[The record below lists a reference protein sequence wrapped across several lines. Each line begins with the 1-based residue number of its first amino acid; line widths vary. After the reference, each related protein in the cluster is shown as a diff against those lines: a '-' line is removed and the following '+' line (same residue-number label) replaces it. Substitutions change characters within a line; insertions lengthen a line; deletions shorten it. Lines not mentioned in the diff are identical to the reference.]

1 MNSLIAIISSILIF
15 IGAVLII
22 KPKNKSVPE
31 IWELGTDEVDKEDN
45 FISKDDD
52 FDLQIMSPVPDSK
65 VTNYDVYEDA
75 NFEEE
80 IIQNENINPS
90 EVENELL
97 IPDEDMN
104 IMDELNQMADGLDL
118 DELNQMAKNLEK
130 ENIDTSFL
138 DEMLDDQ

>member
-1 MNSLIAIISSILIF
+1 MN
-15 IGAVLII
+15 
-22 KPKNKSVPE
+22 
-31 IWELGTDEVDKEDN
+31 
-45 FISKDDD
+45 
-52 FDLQIMSPVPDSK
+52 PVPDSK
-65 VTNYDVYEDA
+65 VTNYDAYEDN

-118 DELNQMAKNLEK
+118 DELNQMADGLGLDELNQMAKNLEK